1 MAQLSRPGSPEYVKA
16 EGERLLAFARNARLP
31 GWGFGWLD
39 SRGAPMADD
48 TVHTY
53 ITARMT
59 HVFSL
64 AALLGH
70 AWAEEYA
77 DHGIAALT
85 GPLRDERHGGWH
97 TATDRAGRPLA
108 DEKVAYPHVFVV
120 LGAASAAIAGRPR
133 AAELLA
139 DALEVIEHRF
149 REPGSALLR
158 EKWDRTWNV
167 LDGYRGGNSNMHA
180 IEALL
185 AASDAN
191 GDRALADQALD
202 IADHLANS
210 VARQAHWRVVEHF
223 DENWSPLWR
232 YNETRPADPF
242 RPFGFTVGHGIEWS
256 RLLIHLRAARTNAPD
271 WLLPAA
277 QSLFDRAVTDGWMAD
292 GHEGFVYTVDWAGNP
307 VVPARLHWVI
317 AEAVGAAAVLYQATG
332 DPHYRERY
340 DAWWQWA
347 EDHLVDRE
355 AGSWHHELDAVGR
368 PAATVKQGKADVYHA
383 FQATL
388 LPGLPPAPSIA
399 AGAARTR
406 EQTGRMSSR
415 EET

>member
-1 MAQLSRPGSPEYVKA
+1 MTQLPRPGSPDYLRA

-31 GWGFGWLD
+31 DWGFGWLD
-39 SRGAPMADD
+39 SHGSPLADD

-70 AWAEEYA
+70 GWAAQYA

-85 GPLRDERHGGWH
+85 GLLHDDQYGGWH

-108 DEKVAYPHVFVV
+108 DEKAAYPHVFA
-120 LGAASAAIAGRPR
+120 LLAAASATIAGRPG

-139 DALEVIEHRF
+139 DALEVIERRF
-149 REPGSALLR
+149 REPGSGLLR
-158 EKWDRTWNV
+158 ERWDRTWRK

-185 AASDAN
+185 AASDATS
-191 GDRALADQALD
+191 DQALADQALQ
-202 IADHLANS
+202 IADHLVNS
-210 VARQAHWRVVEHF
+210 VARHAQWRVVEHF
-223 DENWSPLWR
+223 DEDWSPAWR
-232 YNETRPADPF
+232 YHEERPADPF
-242 RPFGFTVGHGIEWS
+242 RPFGATVGHGIEWS
-256 RLLIHLRAARTNAPD
+256 RLLMHLRASETDED

-277 QSLFDRAVTDGWMAD
+277 RELFARAEHDGWMAD
-292 GHEGFVYTVDWAGNP
+292 GHEGFVYTVDWAGAP
-307 VVPARLHWVI
+307 VVAARLHWAL
-317 AEAVGAAAVLYQATG
+317 AEAVGAAAVMHRVTG
-332 DPHYRERY
+332 DEQYRLRY

-347 EDHLVDRE
+347 EDHLVDRD
-355 AGSWHHELDAVGR
+355 AGSWHHELDVTGR
-368 PAATVKQGKADVYHA
+368 PAATVKIGKADVYHA

-388 LPGLPPAPSIA
+388 LPVLPLAPSLA
-399 AGAARTR
+399 AALRQERTR
-406 EQTGRMSSR
+406 
-415 EET
+415 